1 MKVIV
6 IGGSGMLG
14 SDVVAE
20 LRSRSAEVV
29 APGSSEID
37 ITDPESMAKVA
48 MMREFNWCV
57 NCAAYTSVDLAESEV
72 QRATELNALGPGYLA
87 RACAVAGIK
96 LLHVSTD
103 FVFDG
108 EASTPYTEDSAPNPL
123 GVYGRTKLEG
133 EHAVL
138 AGLPTSLILRTS
150 WLFGANGKSFPRT
163 IIGAWQAGKDL
174 RVVSDQVGCPTYTA
188 DLARCIADAI
198 EKDIFPGVYHASG
211 PDPMSWH
218 AFATLA
224 VKAYCDV
231 HGIESEASIRPI
243 ATEDWPT
250 PAVRPKYS
258 VLSNAKLK
266 EAGIQPMRP
275 IREALTEFV
284 GRLKD

>member
-1 MKVIV
+1 MKVLV

-20 LRSRSAEVV
+20 LRSRNAEVE

-48 MMREFNWCV
+48 MMRGFNWCV
-57 NCAAYTSVDLAESEV
+57 NCAAYTAVDLAESEV
-72 QRATELNALGPGYLA
+72 QKATVLNALGPGYLA
-87 RACAVAGIK
+87 RACAVAGFK

-108 EASTPYTEDSAPNPL
+108 AAGTPYTEDSPTNPL

-174 RVVSDQVGCPTYTA
+174 RVVSD
-188 DLARCIADAI
+188 R
-198 EKDIFPGVYHASG
+198 
-211 PDPMSWH
+211 
-218 AFATLA
+218 
-224 VKAYCDV
+224 
-231 HGIESEASIRPI
+231 
-243 ATEDWPT
+243 
-250 PAVRPKYS
+250 
-258 VLSNAKLK
+258 
-266 EAGIQPMRP
+266 
-275 IREALTEFV
+275 
-284 GRLKD
+284 